1 MNLERM
7 SGLISMQSVMVQLPE
22 GIKLKMPEIHYID
35 NFYVMEDVNA
45 EGVVK

>member
-7 SGLISMQSVMVQLPE
+7 SGLISSQWGAEPE
-22 GIKLKMPEIHYID
+22 RIKLKMPEIHYID

-45 EGVVK
+45 EGR